1 MRKIL
6 LCFVASS
13 FLLFLTGQK
22 QLNAQWVTDTIAESY
37 YEDQLAEISLGV
49 DADNQFY
56 AIYVKKIPGGMIG
69 IPQFQ
74 LWYSE
79 KLSGTNWSAP
89 QMISTEDESTLYQSI
104 AVTPDGAVYVAYES
118 DFDGVVILEKGDQEW
133 LTVDLNLPELSGT
146 TSSPVIISDD
156 NGKIHMV
163 FSHRYYDEVQDL
175 VIIEMAYT
183 NNVSGE
189 WETTVIPDSPHKY
202 DYPKYLDVAED
213 GTIHLFCHIITQTED
228 NIFYLTN
235 RTENESGWEKIIV
248 EETLLMKNILG
259 IQCSGTEVHLS
270 YEGKPTFTDP
280 AEISY
285 VKILEG
291 VLGEAVVINPEMD
304 AEGKSF
310 LLDTEGKPVIAFL
323 EVIEWQT
330 GDLYLSVMEEDAF
343 IETCLVEASEY
354 PKDAFLCHDV
364 NGDLQVMI
372 SKGQWEPNIYLMHPN
387 NGPQYFSVEFT
398 IANQNAD
405 PVSDAVVTLAEQTNE
420 PGDYVFTEMV
430 AGTYSY
436 SITREGYHTYE
447 GEVTVLDQD
456 LDLAVELATDYTGF
470 ETLAAQTLK
479 LYPNPAMDQV
489 KVEADREILSARLY
503 DITGRL
509 MSSQEP
515 RATKTMLSVNG
526 MPVGIYIL
534 NVQTTEGTLIRKLSV
549 KR

>member
-6 LCFVASS
+6 LCFVACS
-13 FLLFLTGQK
+13 FFLFLTGQK

-37 YEDQLAEISLGV
+37 YEDQLAGISMGV
-49 DADNQFY
+49 DAANNLFT
-56 AIYVKKIPGGMIG
+56 IYVKKVPAGPMGMS
-69 IPQFQ
+69 QYQ
-74 LWYSE
+74 VWYSE
-79 KLSGTNWSAP
+79 KLSGNNWSAP

-118 DFDGVVILEKGDQEW
+118 DFDGVVVLEKGDQEW
-133 LTVDLNLPELSGT
+133 VTVDLNLPELSGT

-156 NGKIHMV
+156 NGKIHLV

-213 GTIHLFCHIITQTED
+213 GTIHLFCYIITQTED

-248 EETLLMKNILG
+248 EETLQMKNILG
-259 IQCSGTEVHLS
+259 IQCLGTEVHLS

-285 VKILEG
+285 LKILEG

-310 LLDTEGKPVIAFL
+310 ILDHVGKPVIVFL
-323 EVIEWQT
+323 EVVEWQT
-330 GDLYLSVMEEDAF
+330 EGLYLSVMEEDAF
-343 IETCLVEASEY
+343 IETLLVEASEY

-364 NGDLQVMI
+364 NGDLLVMI

-398 IANQNAD
+398 IANENAD

-420 PGDYVFTEMV
+420 PGDYVFTELA

-436 SITREGYHTYE
+436 SISREGYHTYE
-447 GEVTVLDQD
+447 GEVTLSDQD
-456 LDLAVELATDYTGF
+456 LDLDIELATDYTGF
-470 ETLAAQTLK
+470 ETLPAHTLK
-479 LYPNPAMDQV
+479 LYPNPAIDQV
-489 KVEADREILSARLY
+489 QVETDREILSVRLY

-509 MSSQEP
+509 MLSKEP